1 MKVDAG
7 SVVTLTYDILDENG
21 EIIESS
27 DLSGPVS
34 FLVGKGAIIKGLDK
48 QVTGME
54 KGQEKSFDLPPEEA
68 FGRPEDGP
76 TREFARTDFPADA
89 KLDKGERFEAG
100 MGGGQKVLLEVVEK
114 SGDKV
119 TMRMMHPLAGQKI
132 SMTINVVGVRAA
144 TAAEQDA
151 GRAISAPPPP
161 PPPPKK
167 K

>member
-1 MKVDAG
+1 MKVEAG
-7 SVVTLTYDILDENG
+7 SVVTITYDILDENG

-54 KGQEKSFDLPPEEA
+54 KGGEKSFELPPEEA
-68 FGRPEDGP
+68 FGRPEDAP
-76 TREFARTDFPADA
+76 TRELSRKDFPADA
-89 KLDKGERFEAG
+89 KLAVGERFEAG
-100 MGGGQKVLLEVVEK
+100 MGGGQKILLEVMQSGEEK
-114 SGDKV
+114 ITV
-119 TMRMMHPLAGQKI
+119 RMMHPLAGQKI
-132 SMTINVVGVRAA
+132 SMTIRVVGVRAA
-144 TAAEQDA
+144 TAAEQEA

-161 PPPPKK
+161 PKK

>member
-7 SVVTLTYDILDENG
+7 SVVTLTYDILDQAG

-54 KGQEKSFDLPPEEA
+54 KGEEKSFELPPEEA
-68 FGRPEDGP
+68 FGRPEDAP
-76 TREFARTDFPADA
+76 TREVPRTDFPADA
-89 KLDKGERFEAG
+89 NLAVGERFEAG
-100 MGGGQKVLLEVVEK
+100 VGPGQKILLEVVQSSDE
-114 SGDKV
+114 KV
-119 TMRMMHPLAGQKI
+119 TVRMLHPLAGQTI
-132 SMTINVVGVRAA
+132 SMTIKVVSVRAA
-144 TAAEQDA
+144 TAAEKEA
-151 GRAISAPPPP
+151 GRSISAPPPP
-161 PPPPKK
+161 PPPKK